1 MAREDTDLEQLST
14 MLRQCLG
21 RIDEEA
27 FRLQESDGEP
37 VDFGEADRLE
47 ASTFELQDL
56 VESLL
61 VVEASEEADVN
72 EVVASVAS
80 ARLQEVSVPLVQQLR
95 LSEGCPRAAVSRSIL
110 ATAVDRA
117 LSMAV
122 GTVRAGGQLN
132 LSTRV
137 ERDAVVLEVECL
149 GCDPEDGA
157 YERAETLRDFVKGFG
172 GSCTARCEQE
182 DLFFVL
188 EVPRVNATEPSDRG

>member
-1 MAREDTDLEQLST
+1 

-27 FRLQESDGEP
+27 FRLQECDGEP

-47 ASTFELQDL
+47 EATFELRDL

-61 VVEASEEADVN
+61 VVEATEEADVN
-72 EVVASVAS
+72 EVVSSVAS
-80 ARLQEVSVPLVQQLR
+80 ARLQEVSVPLVQRLR
-95 LSEGCPRAAVSRSIL
+95 LSEGSARAAVSRSVL

-122 GTVRAGGQLN
+122 GAVRAGGQLN

-137 ERDAVVLEVECL
+137 ERDAVVLEVECQ
-149 GCDPEDGA
+149 GCDLEDGA
-157 YERAETLRDFVKGFG
+157 CERAETLRDFVEGFG
-172 GSCTARCEQE
+172 GSCAVRCEQE

>member
-47 ASTFELQDL
+47 EATFELRDL

-61 VVEASEEADVN
+61 VVEATEEADVN
-72 EVVASVAS
+72 EVVSSVAS
-80 ARLQEVSVPLVQQLR
+80 ARLQEVSVPLVQRLR
-95 LSEGCPRAAVSRSIL
+95 LSEGSARAAVSRSVL

-122 GTVRAGGQLN
+122 GAVRAGGQLN

-137 ERDAVVLEVECL
+137 ERDAVVLEFECQ
-149 GCDPEDGA
+149 GCDLGDGA
-157 YERAETLRDFVKGFG
+157 CERAETLRDFVEGFG
-172 GSCTARCEQE
+172 GSCAVRCEQE